1 MDMQTAVFRFYAELN
16 DSIPVEKRF
25 RPFHQRFE
33 TGATVNDALQAI
45 GVPIAE
51 VDLVIV
57 NGDSV
62 DLSHSLHPGDR
73 VSVYPVFESLD
84 ISSFQQVRDHPLR
97 DLRFVVD
104 EGLEALAMRL
114 EELGY
119 DVLCTGLDEAI
130 RLSNLERRVL
140 LTRAAEGGLD
150 GEVTRCYRPRSADP
164 NVQVV
169 EVVERFD
176 LAGGRFERRLQ

>member
-1 MDMQTAVFRFYAELN
+1 MGEQTAFFRFYAELN

-25 RPFHQRFE
+25 RPFPQRFE
-33 TGATVNDALQAI
+33 VGATVDDALQAI
-45 GVPIAE
+45 GVPVAE

-62 DLSHSLHPGDR
+62 DLSYSLHPGDR

-84 ISSFQQVRDHPLR
+84 ISSLQQVRDRPLR

-150 GEVTRCYRPRSADP
+150 GEVTRCYRPRSSDP
-164 NVQVV
+164 SVQVV

-176 LAGGRFERRLQ
+176 LAGRRFERRLQ